1 MIRLAI
7 ALLFT
12 TGIRRGE
19 LLALKIG
26 DYNPR
31 ESTLHI
37 RETKFY
43 KSRLLPINGSIAAE
57 MDQCL
62 RARSQRKLPVSRIRP
77 SSGTPPGVEELT
89 AARVC
94 DAAIQPL
101 LQKCGIVT
109 AKGKLPRIHDFRH
122 SFAVN
127 ALLRWYRAGADVEA
141 KLPLLA
147 TYLGHGSAVST
158 HYYLHFIEPLRTA
171 ASERFANRY
180 GELVSPLPTAARRR
194 AMKTG
199 LPNLLGAAIRDYFTD
214 HLPRLRGTSPH
225 TIHSYRD
232 SIVLLLRF
240 LSRQRNKPVTGLD
253 LTDLDPPG
261 ILAFLAHLEQERNNG
276 VSTRNV
282 RLSAIHAFFHFVA
295 ARNPEHLELAQRVL
309 GIPFKRA
316 RQRAID
322 YLEYEEIDAILKAIN
337 RATLQGSRDYALLA
351 TMFNTGGRVQEI
363 AELRACDLQLTKPFQ
378 VRLFGKGRKERYCP
392 LWPQTAAVLRAFC
405 HQRNLDLRSES
416 HLFLNHRG
424 QPLTRFGIR
433 HILARCLGLAY
444 ERAPNLRKKRLHPHS
459 VRHSTAVALL
469 KSGVDLSTISHLL
482 GHASPTTTNRYAKV
496 DLEMKRQAIAKVKP
510 VPRRSRTPWS
520 KDRTILDWLESL

>member
-1 MIRLAI
+1 M
-7 ALLFT
+7 
-12 TGIRRGE
+12 
-19 LLALKIG
+19 K
-26 DYNPR
+26 
-31 ESTLHI
+31 
-37 RETKFY
+37 
-43 KSRLLPINGSIAAE
+43 
-57 MDQCL
+57 
-62 RARSQRKLPVSRIRP
+62 
-77 SSGTPPGVEELT
+77 SGTSNFLGV
-89 AARVC
+89 
-94 DAAIQPL
+94 
-101 LQKCGIVT
+101 
-109 AKGKLPRIHDFRH
+109 
-122 SFAVN
+122 
-127 ALLRWYRAGADVEA
+127 
-141 KLPLLA
+141 
-147 TYLGHGSAVST
+147 
-158 HYYLHFIEPLRTA
+158 
-171 ASERFANRY
+171 
-180 GELVSPLPTAARRR
+180 
-194 AMKTG
+194 
-199 LPNLLGAAIRDYFTD
+199 AIRDYFTD

-232 SIVLLLRF
+232 SMVLLLRF
-240 LSRQRNKPVTGLD
+240 LARRRDKPITGLD

-276 VSTRNV
+276 AATRNV

-322 YLEYEEIDAILKAIN
+322 YLEYEEIDAILKAID
-337 RATLQGSRDYALLA
+337 RATPQGSRDYALLA

-363 AELRACDLQLTKPFQ
+363 ADLRACDLQLTKPFQ

-392 LWPQTAAVLRAFC
+392 LWSQTAAVLRVFC
-405 HQRNLDLRSES
+405 QQRSLDLRSES
-416 HLFLNHRG
+416 RVFLNQRG

-433 HILARCLGLAY
+433 HILARSLALAC

-510 VPRRSRTPWS
+510 VPRQSRAPWS